1 MTSVQK
7 KTRGNA
13 GGGSASPT
21 RADGAGRE
29 AKGEVTL
36 KIICVGAAATGKTT
50 FLKFWETNKESPAH
64 SVRTTISMEFHKHEM
79 DIALP
84 PPNVAPSITSFLPPE
99 QNHTDTDPSSTSSSP
114 NLTQQPSGANFSRE
128 NSIVRENSI
137 GGSES
142 RRGSVAPYRLAAPL
156 VRDNFGPETEQRRAI
171 VKVWDIQGQ
180 EHSKTM
186 TRGFYSGALGAMVFC
201 ELASHTDSLDAA
213 VLWKKDVDSKV
224 WVSKGDGREEKIP
237 CWLVVNKYDVIKDL
251 PAPQCP
257 TWATHQ
263 ALDAFVKAH
272 GFVGWSYASGLKGVN
287 VLDTVRAAVS
297 RCAERFP
304 EEIRNVASGA
314 GPAASNGILLQ
325 RPRKQAEKKR
335 DCC

>member
-1 MTSVQK
+1 MTSIQK
-7 KTRGNA
+7 RSRGNT

-21 RADGAGRE
+21 RADGAVRE

-50 FLKFWETNKESPAH
+50 FLKFWEMKKESPAH

-79 DIALP
+79 DISLP
-84 PPNVAPSITSFLPPE
+84 PPNVAPSISSFLPPE
-99 QNHTDTDPSSTSSSP
+99 QTHSDADPSSTSSSP
-114 NLTQQPSGANFSRE
+114 NLAQNPSANFSRE
-128 NSIVRENSI
+128 NSM

-156 VRDNFGPETEQRRAI
+156 VRDNFGPDTETRRAI

-186 TRGFYSGALGAMVFC
+186 TRGFYGGALGAMVFC
-201 ELASHTDSLDAA
+201 ELTTHTESLDAA
-213 VLWKKDVDSKV
+213 VLWKKDIDSKV
-224 WVSKGDGREEKIP
+224 WVAKGDGREEKIP

-263 ALDAFVKAH
+263 ALDAFVKLH
-272 GFVGWSYASGLKGVN
+272 GFVGWSYASGMKGVN
-287 VLDTVRAAVS
+287 VLDTVKAAVS
-297 RCAERFP
+297 RCVERFP

-314 GPAASNGILLQ
+314 APAASSGILLQ
-325 RPRKQAEKKR
+325 RPRKPTEKKR
-335 DCC
+335 ECC